1 MMSYADTNQAIRF
14 IVIEFTAKG
23 PKTAYTG
30 TDPAEAKNVYSFLT
44 NATFVRQSTES
55 NGTIVNDTLGRK

>member
-1 MMSYADTNQAIRF
+1 MLYTDTNQAVRF
-14 IVIEFTAKG
+14 IVVKFTATG

-30 TDPAEAKNVYSFLT
+30 TDSLEAMNVYSFLT
-44 NATFVRQSTES
+44 NATFVRQSTEP